1 LYLFTEGISVP
12 TTDYINDIEN
22 ALNKEGC
29 GAWDTAFL
37 KSIMKLLLKKS
48 SLSVR
53 QVKVLDRILYSH
65 TDEGNRERRE
75 KWKDLYRNTYKK
87 DACAVAWYHTH
98 KPYYALM
105 AQDILAGHVPDEKAF
120 FRMFNNKYSQ
130 KVLVQY
136 HAAPKFTMGDLVA
149 IKSVCKISDLTLED
163 GSPPLSAR
171 LISNHKPTAYS
182 KLRRLGG
189 IIVAIDD
196 KIFSAAR
203 GSKRYKVLPVGDTEV
218 FYLSERFLIL
228 R

>member
-1 LYLFTEGISVP
+1 MP
-12 TTDYINDIEN
+12 AAADYINDIEET
-22 ALNKEGC
+22 LNKEGC

-48 SLSVR
+48 PLSPR

-65 TDEGNRERRE
+65 TNEVSRE
-75 KWKDLYRNTYKK
+75 KRKKWKESYRDKYKK
-87 DACAVAWYHTH
+87 DAHAVAWYHTH
-98 KPYYALM
+98 QPYYALM

-130 KVLVQY
+130 KVLAQY
-136 HAAPKFTMGDLVA
+136 RAIPKFTTGDLVA
-149 IKSVCKISDLTLED
+149 IKGTCKLSDLTLED
-163 GSPPLSAR
+163 GRQPLSAM
-171 LISNHKPTAYS
+171 LVSSHKPTPYS

-189 IIVAIDD
+189 IIVAVDD
-196 KIFSAAR
+196 KIFSAAN
-203 GSKRYKVLPVGDTEV
+203 GSRRYKVLPVGDTEI